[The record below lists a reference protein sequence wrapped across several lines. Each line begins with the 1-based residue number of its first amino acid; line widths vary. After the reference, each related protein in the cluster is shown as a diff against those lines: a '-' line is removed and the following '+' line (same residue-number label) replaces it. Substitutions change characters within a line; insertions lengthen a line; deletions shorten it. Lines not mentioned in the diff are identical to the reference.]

1 MHVVHIHMHIVL
13 GGIIHYSPTCY
24 HSTGLIL
31 SICKLGRILL
41 VLYIPPFP
49 PNSNM
54 ILYCNANVI
63 CLMFRAMRQIISIYT
78 KEYYYNVHAYMYV
91 PRTCMYVSDCRIHV
105 PITRLN
111 CIISVINLRLV
122 GFSSSIQVDTSLAVS
137 NSCSDEELDVN
148 NVALAGTALCYK
160 NM

>member
-1 MHVVHIHMHIVL
+1 MHVVPIHMHIVL
-13 GGIIHYSPTCY
+13 GGIVHYSPTCY
-24 HSTGLIL
+24 HSMGLIL

-41 VLYIPPFP
+41 VLYIPS

-78 KEYYYNVHAYMYV
+78 KEYYYYVRAYMYV
-91 PRTCMYVSDCRIHV
+91 PRTCMHVSDCRIHA

-111 CIISVINLRLV
+111 CIISVINLRIV
-122 GFSSSIQVDTSLAVS
+122 GFSSSIQVDASLAVS
-137 NSCSDEELDVN
+137 NSCSDEEELDVN
-148 NVALAGTALCYK
+148 IVALAGTALCYK
-160 NM
+160 SM